1 MHESTSLGYST
12 WEHLET
18 EYVWCQ
24 RETSNNEEY
33 WAAPIWDYFKDWSN
47 PTFCWTENL
56 LALDEDNAILWC
68 KSLISAILLWF
79 QSRHFYLDRILH
91 LWSVYRLLDWNLPAR
106 NQRLTPKNA
115 HKPWFEDMKRLN
127 LDTHA
132 CWGGWSSWI
141 LRIKSKYLFTVA
153 VQLGYLYL
161 CICVFVYLCI
171 CVFVYMCSN
180 QSCIMSQIRQIY
192 LCKILESDIR
202 AFDIG

>member
-1 MHESTSLGYST
+1 MLVLTNINAWVYLSLGYST

-33 WAAPIWDYFKDWSN
+33 WGAPIWDYFKDWSN

-68 KSLISAILLWF
+68 KSLISAILFWF

-106 NQRLTPKNA
+106 NQRLTPNNA
-115 HKPWFEDMKRLN
+115 HKPWFDWRYETFKFRHTCMLGR
-127 LDTHA
+127 
-132 CWGGWSSWI
+132 
-141 LRIKSKYLFTVA
+141 V
-153 VQLGYLYL
+153 VQLNFAY
-161 CICVFVYLCI
+161 
-171 CVFVYMCSN
+171 
-180 QSCIMSQIRQIY
+180 
-192 LCKILESDIR
+192 
-202 AFDIG
+202 